1 MQGEGER
8 DVEEIE
14 GGERGAEEE
23 VQDPPQQQPVSFGRE
38 RREA

>member
-8 DVEEIE
+8 DVEIE

-23 VQDPPQQQPVSFGRE
+23 VEDPPQQQRVSFGRE
-38 RREA
+38 KREA